1 MSNSDADI
9 NITTYT
15 ELYNHFKKYIRS
27 LSWVVNTYT
36 GVMLLIFYPVAC
48 VCRRWMAYFG

>member
-1 MSNSDADI
+1 MSNSDEDI

-36 GVMLLIFYPVAC
+36 GVTLLIFYPVAC
-48 VCRRWMAYFG
+48 VCRRWMV